1 MRCFTFATVL
11 LLACSDSASPADEP
25 VVDAGSEAAPAPAPT
40 SVVDASTPPPAVAL
54 DVPESLVKALG
65 GKTYVEGSCE
75 SVMQPGWPYEAQRCT
90 YQNGL
95 VVTIAN
101 PTPERVARWIVEA
114 SSLIPALDGLHDR
127 DRTNW
132 EAGLKV
138 IAAHTIGQS
147 SRIFPLAG
155 KVFENG
161 TAYSFDRGVTSTCGT
176 GCYCRINSLSRA
188 QWCKYAT
195 TVLASEPNEADC
207 LSKYGQTDNKLTEP
221 WLVHCLDN
229 HVTAWNADQ
238 NAHYRAQAW
247 NANLALATA
256 FPDPKTADGAAV
268 VTALKKQ
275 YPAS

>member
-1 MRCFTFATVL
+1 MRFLVALVL
-11 LLACSDSASPADEP
+11 VACSDSTSSAVDP
-25 VVDAGSEAAPAPAPT
+25 VVDAGPEEAAAPPP
-40 SVVDASTPPPAVAL
+40 VIVDAKAPPPPAVVL

-65 GKTYVEGSCE
+65 SKTYVEGSCE
-75 SVMQPGWPYEAQRCT
+75 SVIQPGWPYEAQRCT
-90 YQNGL
+90 YMSGL

-101 PTPERVARWIVEA
+101 PPPERVAKWIVEA

-127 DRTNW
+127 DRANW

-155 KVFENG
+155 KVYENG

-176 GCYCRINSLSRA
+176 GCYCRINSTSRA

-195 TVLASEPNEADC
+195 TALMTEPTEAGC

-221 WLVHCLDN
+221 WLAHCLEN
-229 HVTAWNADQ
+229 HVTSWNTDQ

-247 NANLALATA
+247 NANLVLAPM